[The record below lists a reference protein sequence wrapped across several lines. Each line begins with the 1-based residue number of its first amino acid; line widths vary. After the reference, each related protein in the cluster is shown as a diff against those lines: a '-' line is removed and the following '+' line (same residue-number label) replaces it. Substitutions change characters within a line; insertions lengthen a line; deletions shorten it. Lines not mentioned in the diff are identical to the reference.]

1 MAKEATYGEKVI
13 KGLGSGLPGTIV
25 HDSKNCFTLL
35 CLCEWHLQELCSAQP
50 IRLYTEAIPVM
61 VRDDKKFAVTRG

>member
-13 KGLGSGLPGTIV
+13 KGLGSV
-25 HDSKNCFTLL
+25 TLL
-35 CLCEWHLQELCSAQP
+35 CLYKWHLQELCSAQP